1 MGMLFFFF
9 GINWQTVETKYKHSP
24 MKALAVLYICNFIGL
39 NAIFTSPIWFQFI
52 LGVLHMVCVYFGTCF
67 QCIGLTGGIA
77 TGKSSVSQ
85 ILEEN
90 NFSIIDCDKISKEV
104 SSMSQFLMSTFT
116 SSLSLQG
123 VTRAYVIIKLLII
136 IAR

>member
-1 MGMLFFFF
+1 MLFFFF
-9 GINWQTVETKYKHSP
+9 GINWQRVETKYKHSP

-39 NAIFTSPIWFQFI
+39 NAIFTSPIWFQFV
-52 LGVLHMVCVYFGTCF
+52 LGLLHMVCVYFGTCF

>member
-39 NAIFTSPIWFQFI
+39 NAIFTSPIWFQFV
-52 LGVLHMVCVYFGTCF
+52 LGVLHMVCVYFGTSF

-90 NFSIIDCDKISKEV
+90 NFSIIDCDKISREV
-104 SSMSQFLMSTFT
+104 STMSHFLMRA
-116 SSLSLQG
+116 SSLSLGLQG
-123 VTRAYVIIKLLII
+123 VTQAYVIIKTYNYYS
-136 IAR
+136 